1 MYSWADLGALALAR
15 QFPVVQGRDAAAVA
29 EVVRRTGPIQSQ
41 TARSPFVGLAAR
53 MPGVT
58 HAAVSTAYDD
68 LLVVRGSNLRGTVHT
83 STAEDHALL
92 EVATRLGQRA
102 FYQRTLRPAAVTLEQ
117 VWAGLEEFAR
127 DEWRTPAELSDHLRG
142 WLAAH
147 DPEGQ
152 PRLDHEGG
160 RYFGFGHGGLLRRP
174 LTGGWQGQGR
184 PGYRTASALLGDR
197 STVLADPDAAMT
209 ELVRRHLVRHGP
221 ASRHDLAWWAGVGL
235 RVVDAALDRLAG
247 ELTTDDGPDGRAYH
261 DLAEPPPASD
271 GPGTRLLPE
280 FDALFCAYDP
290 PARERFVDPVHY
302 RRLWHQDN
310 GQVDAPLLVDG
321 RLTGSWRLVGS
332 GTRRALEVTSYAGTR
347 RPRRSELE
355 EPVAALASAYAVTVT
370 GLSLTRDQP

>member
-15 QFPVVQGRDAAAVA
+15 QFPTVAERDAAAVA

-41 TARSPFVGLAAR
+41 TARSPFIGLAAR

-58 HAAVSTAYDD
+58 HAAITSAYDD
-68 LLVVRGSNLRGTVHT
+68 HLIVRGSNLRGTVHT

-92 EVATRLGQRA
+92 EVASRLGQRTL
-102 FYQRTLRPAAVTLEQ
+102 YQRTLRPAAVTLEQ

-127 DEWRTPAELSDHLRG
+127 DDWRTPAELSEHLRG

-147 DPEGQ
+147 DPDGQ
-152 PRLDHEGG
+152 PRLDNEAG

-197 STVLADPDAAMT
+197 ADVLADPDAAI
-209 ELVRRHLVRHGP
+209 EQLVRRHLARHGP

-235 RVVDAALDRLAG
+235 RVVDAALDRLG
-247 ELTTDDGPDGRAYH
+247 GDLTTDDGPDGRSYH
-261 DLAEPPPASD
+261 DLAGAPAAGA

-290 PARERFVDPVHY
+290 PARERFVDPAHY
-302 RRLWHQDN
+302 RRLWHQEN
-310 GQVDAPLLVDG
+310 GQVEAPLLVDG
-321 RLTGSWRLVGS
+321 RLTGSWRLT
-332 GTRRALEVTSYAGTR
+332 GTGRRRALEVTSYAGTR

-355 EPVAALASAYAVTVT
+355 EPVTALATAYDVSVT
-370 GLSLTRDQP
+370 GLTLTRDQP